1 MAVGQRLAKGLSL
14 ERTGIT
20 PIALA
25 CRRRC
30 AHGMSVWGHERPKGD
45 VRVESALPSTS
56 NIGQRGLTRGA
67 SNCHQNRRAAGLI
80 HIKTAVECLL
90 QRIKG
95 HRPAIAAAVASQGNM
110 THHWPRNVVLTALA
124 IATAVIFPMGSP
136 VQAQS
141 SADQP
146 SAVDSKSAEY
156 PFGFKAYGAYQKMI
170 TEQNYAPVLQLNDVV
185 AGRVTDAVG
194 AVSGLRGEISM
205 IDGRLIV
212 SYGVDC
218 GTACPPAAIETA
230 TLLAVA
236 TARDWRAVPID
247 KDLDQQATEAFI
259 REQAKLSGLD
269 EKKPFP
275 FRINGAITN
284 FVMHVNAAPNPRF
297 KGRGSF
303 DEMAIT
309 GFTKGPR
316 IAGYVIGFYAPPSL
330 QGVITNMG
338 EFFHSHYIDEQRT
351 TTAHLDSFGVA
362 ASSIL
367 MLPREK

>member
-218 GTACPPAAIETA
+218 GTACP
-230 TLLAVA
+230 LLPSKPRRCWPSPRRGTGALSRLTRISISKQPRPSSA
-236 TARDWRAVPID
+236 S
-247 KDLDQQATEAFI
+247 
-259 REQAKLSGLD
+259 KLSSAAWT
-269 EKKPFP
+269 KK
-275 FRINGAITN
+275 NLS
-284 FVMHVNAAPNPRF
+284 RF
-297 KGRGSF
+297 AS
-303 DEMAIT
+303 
-309 GFTKGPR
+309 
-316 IAGYVIGFYAPPSL
+316 
-330 QGVITNMG
+330 
-338 EFFHSHYIDEQRT
+338 
-351 TTAHLDSFGVA
+351 TAQLPT
-362 ASSIL
+362 SSCT
-367 MLPREK
+367 